1 MPFSFLNDEENVA
14 LAEMARLH
22 DMTEEAILRRGLYR
36 YNYEVFGCGL
46 EHMSPKM
53 LPPMVPIKLDEWVG
67 CTNDNC
73 PFRTECAQHRSAG
86 DIRSEDG
93 LRPMVVKTGED
104 EFGCC
109 TAVSESRNTGTGFI
123 PKDAFTATSV
133 GCIVYTHP
141 RRINGLHE
149 T

>member
-1 MPFSFLNDEENVA
+1 
-14 LAEMARLH
+14 
-22 DMTEEAILRRGLYR
+22 
-36 YNYEVFGCGL
+36 
-46 EHMSPKM
+46 M
-53 LPPMVPIKLDEWVG
+53 L
-67 CTNDNC
+67 
-73 PFRTECAQHRSAG
+73 
-86 DIRSEDG
+86 
-93 LRPMVVKTGED
+93 VKTED
-104 EFGCC
+104 AEFGCC